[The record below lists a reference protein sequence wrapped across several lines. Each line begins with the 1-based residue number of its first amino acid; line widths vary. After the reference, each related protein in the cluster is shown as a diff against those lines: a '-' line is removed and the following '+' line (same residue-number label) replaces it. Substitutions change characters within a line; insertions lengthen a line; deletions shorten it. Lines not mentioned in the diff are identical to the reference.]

1 MMSAKKYFISVL
13 VIGLA
18 ASAVVL
24 LFNWVVDPLDIYR
37 VVKVKG
43 FNAYK
48 TTYKS
53 YARVAKPI
61 QIEQNHYQ
69 RLALG
74 SSRTEIGI
82 PIYGTAWDRLGGP
95 GFNAALNG
103 ANVDTLYAVLH
114 HAVQVSD
121 LQDVLIGLDFGMFNG
136 MQTQGFEYEELMAD
150 GPGLLD
156 KLRRHLKAFGL
167 TLFSPA
173 TTAAS
178 VKTLRHQGEMDHKY
192 HDTGQQNNERE
203 IKKNASLGYRT
214 RFEHFENASLLSY
227 WTPCRDNGFRYDN
240 GHGHDAMAVF
250 RSMLMLTQ
258 EKPFSIQLFISPVHA
273 RLLETLSAGG
283 LWPAFEQWK
292 RDVLAVIEEVRTQTG
307 ADIQL
312 WDFSGYHHF
321 AVEPLPEPGQFMTYY
336 LDGSHYTDAVG
347 GVLLNTIYGDAKPD
361 ASFGVLLTPQTIEDH
376 LQEIRSEQKTYRQE
390 HREQYDDIQR
400 RAEGFLE
407 KRRLTGQKC
416 ESRPII

>member
-1 MMSAKKYFISVL
+1 MMSAKKYFVSVL
-13 VIGLA
+13 LIGLV
-18 ASAVVL
+18 ASVTVM
-24 LFNWVVDPLDIYR
+24 LFNWIVDPLDIYR

-53 YARVAKPI
+53 YARVAKPL
-61 QIEQNHYQ
+61 QIEKNHYR

-82 PIYGTAWDRLGGP
+82 PIYGTAWDRWGKS

-114 HAVQVSD
+114 HAVEVSD

-136 MQTQGFEYEELMAD
+136 EMIQGFEYPELLAN
-150 GPGLLD
+150 GLGLLD
-156 KLRRHLKAFGL
+156 KLSRQLKAFGL

-203 IKKNASLGYRT
+203 IIKNASLGYRT
-214 RFEHFENASLLSY
+214 RFEHFENASLRNY

-240 GHGHDAMAVF
+240 GHGHDTMTIF

-258 EKPFSIQLFISPVHA
+258 EKPFSIHLFISPVHA
-273 RLLETLSAGG
+273 RLLEALSAGG

-292 RDVLAVIEEVRTQTG
+292 RDVLAVIEEVHAQTG

-321 AVEPLPEPGQFMTYY
+321 AVEPLPKQGQFMQYY
-336 LDGSHYTDAVG
+336 LDGSHYTDTVG
-347 GVLLNTIYGDAKPD
+347 YDLLNTIYGDVKPD
-361 ASFGVLLTPQTIEDH
+361 ASFGVLLTPQTIEGH

-400 RAEGFLE
+400 RATALLE
-407 KRRLTGQKC
+407 KRRLTGEKC
-416 ESRPII
+416 EGKPST